1 MIQIKGGMCFLIA
14 ANYIVE
20 DKANVDDYIKK
31 RNYQKVTDSNEMIVQ
46 APSSGSETSVNNVNE
61 SSWVTKMNHL
71 QDKPIRIA

>member
-1 MIQIKGGMCFLIA
+1 MSQIGHFEYHFEHFLIQIKGGMCFLIA

-61 SSWVTKMNHL
+61 SS
-71 QDKPIRIA
+71 

>member
-1 MIQIKGGMCFLIA
+1 MTENNFLTEFEYFLIHIIGGMCFLIA

-61 SSWVTKMNHL
+61 SS
-71 QDKPIRIA
+71 